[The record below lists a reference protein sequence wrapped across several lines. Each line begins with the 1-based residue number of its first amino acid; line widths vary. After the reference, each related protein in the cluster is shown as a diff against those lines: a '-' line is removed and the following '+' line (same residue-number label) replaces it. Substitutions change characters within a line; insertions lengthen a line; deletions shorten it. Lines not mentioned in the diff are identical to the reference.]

1 MKKTIKQFS
10 FAIVALACGVASGI
24 GGAYWYQSEHP
35 YGGTVIESLP
45 AQPKIVEATSQS
57 GLTIPSLVK
66 QYSPAIVAITTQS
79 TTYSFFGGPLTQE
92 GEGTG
97 MILTSNG
104 YILTNNHVVPQN
116 SQSLTVTL
124 TNQKTYK
131 GTVVAADPA
140 NDLALV
146 KINANGLSTVKLGNS
161 NDVVTGDEVIAIGN
175 ALGQFQNTVT
185 NGIIS
190 ATNRSITASDS
201 SSPSG
206 SESLSGLFQ
215 TDAAINPGNSGGPL
229 ITTNNGLV
237 IGINTATS
245 SQGQNLG
252 FSIPINVAK
261 TFLAPYISSI

>member
-1 MKKTIKQFS
+1 MKAIKKIGLGIIVL
-10 FAIVALACGVASGI
+10 AIGVASGV
-24 GGAYWYQSEHP
+24 GGSFLYQKEYP
-35 YGGTVIESLP
+35 YNGTVVESQTS
-45 AQPKIVEATSQS
+45 QPQIIEATSQS

-66 QYSPAIVAITTQS
+66 EYAPAIVAVNTES
-79 TTYSFFGGPLTQE
+79 TTYSFFGGPVTTQ

-104 YILTNNHVVPQN
+104 YILTNNHVVPQD

-124 TNQKTYK
+124 TNQKQYNAKVIAT
-131 GTVVAADPA
+131 DPT
-140 NDLALV
+140 NDLALL
-146 KINANGLSTVKLGNS
+146 KINAKGLSTVKLGNS
-161 NDVVTGDEVIAIGN
+161 NNVVVGDSVIAIGN

-190 ATNRSITASDS
+190 ATNRSITASDPS
-201 SSPSG
+201 ASSG

-229 ITTNNGLV
+229 IDTNNGLV

-245 SQGQNLG
+245 SDGQNLG

-261 TFLAPYISSI
+261 TFLSPYISSL